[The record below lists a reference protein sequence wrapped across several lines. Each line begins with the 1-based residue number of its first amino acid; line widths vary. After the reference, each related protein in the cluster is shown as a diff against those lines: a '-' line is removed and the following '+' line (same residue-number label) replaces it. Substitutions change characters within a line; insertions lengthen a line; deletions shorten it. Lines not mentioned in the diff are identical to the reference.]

1 MDFIS
6 RLKDFVRIQQ
16 THKFEFT
23 TVQTGL
29 NPPATLDQITQ
40 TEEQLGV
47 QLPLILIQIYT
58 IIGNGGLGPAM
69 GLVGVDNSIHT
80 GTGKCFNLTMVYAD
94 FVKNYHLFSGQEW
107 PRNLIP
113 FHQHGFISE
122 QFEPH
127 HFFHEMYLCV
137 DLHSS
142 TEQLYLSLPVQ
153 MSFDGID
160 QLIFPLECSI
170 TDLYEEWMAE
180 REIVDQALEALFGGG
195 DGEDELC
202 H

>member
-6 RLKDFVRIQQ
+6 RLNAFVRTQHTQ
-16 THKFEFT
+16 TFEGNTFLF
-23 TVQTGL
+23 GL
-29 NPPATLDQITQ
+29 NPPATLDQITK
-40 TEEQLGV
+40 TEEQIGV

-80 GTGKCFNLTMVYAD
+80 GTGKCFNLAMVYAD

-107 PRNLIP
+107 PGNLLP

-127 HFFHEMYLCV
+127 HFFHEIYLCV

-153 MSFDGID
+153 MSLDGID

-170 TDLYEEWMAE
+170 SDLYKEWMAD
-180 REIVDQALEALFGGG
+180 RDIVDQALETLFGGV

-202 H
+202 Q